1 MKKEQMVGAR
11 LPQELVRG
19 LELIEGVEQSDRS
32 TTLRRLLSQAIRD
45 WKLEHYARLYGD
57 RKVSLARAAQDA
69 GVSLWEM
76 MDYVRTRRIAGQ
88 YELEDFERDLG
99 TVYGRLGR

>member
-11 LPQELVRG
+11 LPPELVRG

-57 RKVSLARAAQDA
+57 RTVSLARAAQDA

-88 YELEDFERDLG
+88 YDIEDFERDLG